1 MKYMDENSFM
11 LWHKRLGHISLKIIK
26 RLVKEEIV
34 RNIDFADFSTCIECI
49 KGKHT
54 KKPSKGAKI
63 SNELLEI
70 IYIDICGPFPTP
82 CFNGQKYL
90 ISFIDDH
97 SRFMYL
103 YLLYEQSE
111 ALDAFKVFKAKVEKQ
126 KKRK

>member
-54 KKPSKGAKI
+54 NKTSKGSKR
-63 SNELLEI
+63 SSELLEI
-70 IYIDICGPFPTP
+70 IHTNTRGPFPTP
-82 CFNGQKYL
+82 CLNGQKYF
-90 ISFIDDH
+90 ISFIDNH

-103 YLLYEQSE
+103 YLL
-111 ALDAFKVFKAKVEKQ
+111 
-126 KKRK
+126 